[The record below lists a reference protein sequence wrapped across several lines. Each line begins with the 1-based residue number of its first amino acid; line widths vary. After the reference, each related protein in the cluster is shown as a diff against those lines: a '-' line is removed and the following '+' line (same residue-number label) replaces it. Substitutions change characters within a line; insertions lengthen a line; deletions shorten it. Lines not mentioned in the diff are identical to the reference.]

1 MVTDGSIPH
10 RNQGPGAEGAP
21 VSSPSLRGRLLVAT
35 PLLSDGIFDRSV
47 VLLLEHGDEGALG
60 VVLNRPSEIEVVDA
74 LPEWSGAVVEP
85 AVMFVGGPVALGGAL
100 CLGRATEAS
109 VPSWE
114 PVVDHVGIVD
124 LHLPAGEVLN
134 RVDAIRLFS
143 GHAGWAPGQLEDELE
158 ARAWLVVDARPG
170 DVLSLEPQDLWRQV
184 LRRQPGTA
192 AWLANHPRDASLN

>member
-1 MVTDGSIPH
+1 VP
-10 RNQGPGAEGAP
+10 
-21 VSSPSLRGRLLVAT
+21 SPSLRGRLLVAT

-60 VVLNRPSEIEVVDA
+60 VVLNRPSEIQVEDA
-74 LPEWSGAVVEP
+74 LPDWSGAAIEP
-85 AVMFVGGPVALGGAL
+85 AVMFVGGPVGLGGAL

-109 VPSWE
+109 LPSWE
-114 PVVDHVGIVD
+114 PVVDGVGIVD
-124 LHLPAGEVLN
+124 LHVPADLLEG
-134 RVDAIRLFS
+134 RVHAIRMFS

-170 DVLSLEPQDLWRQV
+170 DVLSQRPEELWRRV

-192 AWLANHPRDASLN
+192 ARLANHPHDPSLN